1 MLCLKYQFSGDTR
14 AHESWSVMWRSVWP
28 GYGGLLSWFGWDFFS
43 MHNRG
48 AFFPPHQ
55 SSFDVEIS
63 LKLIS
68 YP

>member
-1 MLCLKYQFSGDTR
+1 MLCLKCQFSGDTR
-14 AHESWSVMWRSVWP
+14 AHDQLCGDQSGRVTGVYSA
-28 GYGGLLSWFGWDFFS
+28 GLAGISSQCIIVGRFS
-43 MHNRG
+43 
-48 AFFPPHQ
+48 PPHQ

>member
-1 MLCLKYQFSGDTR
+1 MLCLKCQFSGDTR
-14 AHESWSVMWRSVWP
+14 AHDQLCGDQSGRVTGVYSA
-28 GYGGLLSWFGWDFFS
+28 GLAGISSQCIIVG
-43 MHNRG
+43 R
-48 AFFPPHQ
+48 FPPHQ